1 MKRAERRGMYLGNS
15 LLAQWGLRPFIEC
28 VVEVI
33 VTSDHINAPL
43 TWVPVLHLLLLSSKS
58 DLCPEFVWAVVI
70 NKAPAGVMWREEQLL
85 NFNVSTPKSLSFQS
99 LLFIVWRDLWGH
111 YFHPC
116 VETPSHPVYRLV
128 IDMSLVWRR
137 TISTRVWGSFFPV
150 IDFCPGQICSQS
162 SGTHTCLIDVASC
175 RCKCDETSRHSAGP
189 WLCVLPGQSVIQKTN
204 YLNIYVFQCS
214 L

>member
-28 VVEVI
+28 VVATVGTEVI

-70 NKAPAGVMWREEQLL
+70 NKAPTDVMWREEQLL

-116 VETPSHPVYRLV
+116 VETPLPPRLSISDWHV
-128 IDMSLVWRR
+128 LSLATNNIDAGLRFV
-137 TISTRVWGSFFPV
+137 FP
-150 IDFCPGQICSQS
+150 CN
-162 SGTHTCLIDVASC
+162 
-175 RCKCDETSRHSAGP
+175 
-189 WLCVLPGQSVIQKTN
+189 WLLPGANLLSVFRNTHVSN
-204 YLNIYVFQCS
+204 RCRLLS
-214 L
+214 LQMRWD